1 MRNSTVPRMAMVA
14 AAIVALGLAAAG
26 FARTAATQE
35 PGETQN
41 PWTTRQTMQP
51 ETLAAR
57 FLRKNSDP
65 PLIVCVGFGTL
76 YRQAHIHGAEF
87 HGPASTPDGLA
98 DLKRSAANLPRNRE
112 IVIYCGCC
120 PFAHCPNIRPAFTAL
135 QEMGFKSIR
144 VLVLE
149 TGLGQDWVEKGTE
162 RGYLTDRHGN
172 S

>member
-1 MRNSTVPRMAMVA
+1 MDRA
-14 AAIVALGLAAAG
+14 ANDAAG
-26 FARTAATQE
+26 
-35 PGETQN
+35 N
-41 PWTTRQTMQP
+41 PRCAISSKEFGP
-51 ETLAAR
+51 SIDR
-57 FLRKNSDP
+57 
-65 PLIVCVGFGTL
+65 VCWL
-76 YRQAHIHGAEF
+76 WHALPAGAYPWRGI

-98 DLKRSAANLPRNRE
+98 DLKRWAANLPRNRE

-149 TGLGQDWVEKGTE
+149 TGLGQDWVEKGAE